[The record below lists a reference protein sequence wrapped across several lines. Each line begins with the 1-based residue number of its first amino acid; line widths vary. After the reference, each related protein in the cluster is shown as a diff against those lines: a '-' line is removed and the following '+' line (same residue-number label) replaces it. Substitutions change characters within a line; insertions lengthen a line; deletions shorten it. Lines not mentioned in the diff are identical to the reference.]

1 MLNRMLKTTTL
12 LLFLLALGLPALQ
25 TAQAQLKVGYAD
37 NQALLANM
45 PKYRQTQQ
53 QWQQEYQGAQAQ
65 LQTKAQSFQEK
76 LEKYQKQQ
84 PLLNDSTRAQREQEL
99 AQLQSEIQQGAAQ
112 EEQKLAAREVEL
124 MRPLLE
130 EMQNAIDAVAQE
142 QGLDL
147 VLSTQTGL
155 LYANEDKIVN
165 ITPAVATRLGIEVQ
179 EDPTASTN

>member
-1 MLNRMLKTTTL
+1 MNRILKTAAL
-12 LLFLLALGLPALQ
+12 SLFLLTLGIPALQ

-37 NQALLANM
+37 NQALLVNM

-53 QWQQEYQGAQAQ
+53 QWQQEYQGVQAQ
-65 LQTKAQSFQEK
+65 LQTQAQSFQEK

-84 PLLNDSTRAQREQEL
+84 PLLNDSTRAQREREL
-99 AQLQSEIQQGAAQ
+99 MQLQAEIQQGAAQ

-142 QGLDL
+142 QALDL
-147 VLSTQTGL
+147 VLSTETGL

-165 ITPAVATRLGIEVQ
+165 ITPAVATRLGIEIS
-179 EDPTASTN
+179 EDTTASSN

>member
-1 MLNRMLKTTTL
+1 MNRILQTAAL
-12 LLFLLALGLPALQ
+12 ALFLLTLGVPALQ

-45 PKYRQTQQ
+45 PKYRETQQ
-53 QWQQEYQGAQAQ
+53 QWQQEYQGVQAQ
-65 LQTKAQSFQEK
+65 LQTQAQSFQEK

-99 AQLQSEIQQGAAQ
+99 MQLQAEIQQGAAQ

-124 MRPLLE
+124 MQPLLE
-130 EMQNAIDAVAQE
+130 EMQNAIDAEAQA

-155 LYANEDKIVN
+155 LYANEDRIVN
-165 ITPAVATRLGIEVQ
+165 ITPAVATRLGIEVG
-179 EDPTASTN
+179 EDTTASSN